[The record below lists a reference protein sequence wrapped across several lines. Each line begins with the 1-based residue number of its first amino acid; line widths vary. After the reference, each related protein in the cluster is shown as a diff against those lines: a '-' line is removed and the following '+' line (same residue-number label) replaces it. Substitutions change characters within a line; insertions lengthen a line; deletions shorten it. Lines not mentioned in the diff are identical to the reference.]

1 MVDLIWVGVVD
12 GGVEYA
18 YRCEV
23 DENEVWKW
31 MIGLLVHWQS
41 ETLEEVKK
49 CSFQC
54 DGVEYDWEKGMT
66 FGVG

>member
-1 MVDLIWVGVVD
+1 MIWVGVVD
-12 GGVEYA
+12 GGIEYA
-18 YRCEV
+18 YRYEI

>member
-1 MVDLIWVGVVD
+1 MD

-18 YRCEV
+18 YRYKI
-23 DENEVWKW
+23 DENKVWKW

-54 DGVEYDWEKGMT
+54 DRVEYDWEKGMT

>member
-1 MVDLIWVGVVD
+1 MGVAD

-18 YRCEV
+18 YRYEI
-23 DENEVWKW
+23 DENKVWKW
-31 MIGLLVHWQS
+31 MIGFLVRWQS

-54 DGVEYDWEKGMT
+54 DRVEYNWEKGMT
-66 FGVG
+66 FRVG